1 MLKKAYLYSSNGNV
15 SELEFEKLLR
25 RAEEK
30 SKAVRPVLLKKT
42 AIHKHAA
49 NS

>member
-1 MLKKAYLYSSNGNV
+1 MYNKAQFEFSKRSV
-15 SELEFEKLLR
+15 SELEFERLLR

-30 SKAVRPVLLKKT
+30 SKLARPTLLRKLPIVKR
-42 AIHKHAA
+42 AA